1 MEFPISIREAQASDL
16 DQIYLIIEKNAD
28 SCRNISKEMIEERIR
43 NHAGTFLLAS
53 LEEQV
58 IGFIIGADLTE
69 TSSKDSAFD
78 IDYIHS
84 ISKVPIIILSLVIH
98 PDYRGQGFG
107 TLLLA
112 ALKESSRLTNK
123 TGLYLPCTDKML
135 SYFEM
140 NAFIE
145 HGFAESENSSD
156 PYFHMHWNNPY
167 YQEEI

>member
-28 SCRNISKEMIEERIR
+28 SCRNISKEMIEKRIR

-78 IDYIHS
+78 IDFIHF
-84 ISKVPIIILSLVIH
+84 ISRVPIIILSLMIH
-98 PDYRGQGFG
+98 PD
-107 TLLLA
+107 
-112 ALKESSRLTNK
+112 
-123 TGLYLPCTDKML
+123 
-135 SYFEM
+135 
-140 NAFIE
+140 
-145 HGFAESENSSD
+145 
-156 PYFHMHWNNPY
+156 
-167 YQEEI
+167 

>member
-1 MEFPISIREAQASDL
+1 MEFPVSIREAQASDL

-28 SCRNISKEMIEERIR
+28 SYRNISKEMIEERIR

-98 PDYRGQGFG
+98 LDYRGQGFG
-107 TLLLA
+107 ILLLA

-123 TGLYLPCTDKML
+123 SGLYLPCPDEML

-140 NAFIE
+140 NAFVE
-145 HGFAESENSSD
+145 YGFAESQNSSD
-156 PYFHMHWNNPY
+156 TYFHMHWDNPY

>member
-1 MEFPISIREAQASDL
+1 MEFPISIRVVQASDL

-69 TSSKDSAFD
+69 TTSRGSAFD
-78 IDYIHS
+78 IDFI
-84 ISKVPIIILSLVIH
+84 
-98 PDYRGQGFG
+98 
-107 TLLLA
+107 
-112 ALKESSRLTNK
+112 E
-123 TGLYLPCTDKML
+123 ML

-156 PYFHMHWNNPY
+156 PYFHMHWDNPY